1 MAVKYHCCCYKIQHW
16 SFCIAQDLL
25 C

>member
-1 MAVKYHCCCYKIQHW
+1 MAVKYHCCYYKIQHW
-16 SFCIAQDLL
+16 SFYIAQDLL